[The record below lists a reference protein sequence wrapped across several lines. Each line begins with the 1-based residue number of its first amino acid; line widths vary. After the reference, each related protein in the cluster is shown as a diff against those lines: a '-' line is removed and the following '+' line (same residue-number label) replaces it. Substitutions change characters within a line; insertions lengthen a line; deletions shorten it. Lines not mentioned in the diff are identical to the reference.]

1 MANTVYKVRAQLL
14 DKDDNVIG
22 EADVQTSADLV
33 FFEDG
38 ETFQQKLDA
47 GKLKGADGA
56 KGATG
61 ATGTRGSTWTAG
73 TACTGTSA
81 TGTVF
86 ATGIASALVN
96 DMYLNTSTGY
106 VYKCVTA
113 GNASTAK
120 WAYVGSIKGATG
132 ATGAKGETGATGA
145 KGADGDDG
153 ADGAT
158 WLFGTATPTASNGKD
173 GDFYL
178 NTSTWD
184 VYSRASGAW
193 TKKGNIKGATG
204 ATGPTGAKGDK
215 GDTGAAGAAGTRG
228 STWTTGTAITGTATS
243 GTVFSGSG
251 ITSALV
257 GDMYLNTSTGYV
269 YKCTTAGAASVAKW
283 AYVGSIKGA
292 TGAKGD
298 TGATGAA
305 GAKGDKGD
313 TGATGPAGAKGDT
326 GAKGVSMRL
335 KGAWASGVAY
345 VNDGSYIDIVTA
357 NGNTYGCIKSHTS
370 SSSIGVTNTTYWQVL
385 AQKGATGAAGAD
397 GADGAKGDKGATG
410 TRGSTITYGTAITGT
425 NTTGTVFSGSGI
437 SSALVGDV
445 YINTSTLNLYRCT
458 TAGAASAAKW
468 SYVGCLKGATGAT
481 GAKGDK
487 GDTGATGPA
496 GKDGDSIKVGT
507 SYATATER
515 KLFLKI
521 IE

>member
-14 DKDDNVIG
+14 DKDNNVIG
-22 EADVQTSADLV
+22 EADVQTTADLV
-33 FFEDG
+33 FFDDG

-120 WAYVGSIKGATG
+120 WAYVGSIKGA
-132 ATGAKGETGATGA
+132 A
-145 KGADGDDG
+145 
-153 ADGAT
+153 
-158 WLFGTATPTASNGKD
+158 
-173 GDFYL
+173 
-178 NTSTWD
+178 
-184 VYSRASGAW
+184 
-193 TKKGNIKGATG
+193 
-204 ATGPTGAKGDK
+204 
-215 GDTGAAGAAGTRG
+215 
-228 STWTTGTAITGTATS
+228 
-243 GTVFSGSG
+243 
-251 ITSALV
+251 
-257 GDMYLNTSTGYV
+257 
-269 YKCTTAGAASVAKW
+269 
-283 AYVGSIKGA
+283 
-292 TGAKGD
+292 GAKGD

-385 AQKGATGAAGAD
+385 AQKG
-397 GADGAKGDKGATG
+397 
-410 TRGSTITYGTAITGT
+410 
-425 NTTGTVFSGSGI
+425 
-437 SSALVGDV
+437 
-445 YINTSTLNLYRCT
+445 
-458 TAGAASAAKW
+458 
-468 SYVGCLKGATGAT
+468 
-481 GAKGDK
+481 
-487 GDTGATGPA
+487 DTGATGPA

-507 SYATATER
+507 SYASATER

>member
-1 MANTVYKVRAQLL
+1 MADTVYKVRVQVLN
-14 DKDDNVIG
+14 DNGDVIG
-22 EADVQTSADLV
+22 EADVQTTADLV
-33 FFEDG
+33 FFDDG

-132 ATGAKGETGATGA
+132 AAGA

-158 WLFGTATPTASNGKD
+158 WLFGTATPTTSNGKD

-184 VYSRASGAW
+184 VYSRVSGAW

-345 VNDGSYIDIVTA
+345 VNDGSYIDIVTS

-385 AQKGATGAAGAD
+385 AQKGATGA
-397 GADGAKGDKGATG
+397 
-410 TRGSTITYGTAITGT
+410 
-425 NTTGTVFSGSGI
+425 
-437 SSALVGDV
+437 
-445 YINTSTLNLYRCT
+445 
-458 TAGAASAAKW
+458 
-468 SYVGCLKGATGAT
+468 TGA
-481 GAKGDK
+481 K

-507 SYATATER
+507 SYASATER